1 MVQVET
7 VSRLTVR
14 VPSDISERL
23 PALSHLDDE
32 LLPVAGPA
40 TEKRPTTRSGSS
52 VFSLSF
58 PRAVLPAY
66 WVLAVCLTTTKAL
79 SAQTAAT
86 VQIGPTDI
94 TLPPGECQQFS
105 ARAYDAAGAGV
116 VTAGFVYSLSNPADF
131 TLKASDNGYVCSNA
145 TLAAGS
151 ATQIT
156 VAVPGTRAR
165 ATTTLT
171 VPPAPGAQAPLPG
184 DMSISR
190 DLVLERAALSERD
203 KIDGMLSPSAKL
215 KVNGVSETFLN
226 TLLRDNNDVDPSP
239 FVREAMGR
247 EFGQLSSQ
255 QSDLLTFYALAG
267 VVQLFDEKQAIHSGL
282 SEEDMLRLQRYMDR
296 RSRFQETLSNLLK
309 KYSETAQAITQN
321 LK

>member
-1 MVQVET
+1 M
-7 VSRLTVR
+7 
-14 VPSDISERL
+14 
-23 PALSHLDDE
+23 
-32 LLPVAGPA
+32 
-40 TEKRPTTRSGSS
+40 
-52 VFSLSF
+52 FSLSV

-66 WVLAVCLTTTKAL
+66 VVLAVCLTTIKSL
-79 SAQTAAT
+79 SAQTAAS
-86 VQIGPTDI
+86 VQIDPTDI

-105 ARAYDAAGAGV
+105 ARAFDAAGALV

-131 TLKASDNGYVCSNA
+131 ILKAPDNGYVCSTA

-151 ATQIT
+151 ATQVT
-156 VAVPGTRAR
+156 VAVTGTRAN

-171 VPPAPGAQAPLPG
+171 VPPPPGAQAILPG
-184 DMSISR
+184 EVSISR

-203 KIDGMLSPSAKL
+203 KIDGLLSPSAKL
-215 KVNGVSETFLN
+215 KVNSVSETFLS
-226 TLLRDNNDVDPSP
+226 TLLRDNNDVDPSL

-247 EFGQLSSQ
+247 EFGYLSSQ

-267 VVQLFDEKQAIHSGL
+267 VIQLFDEKQAMESGL
-282 SEEDMLRLQRYMDR
+282 SEKDMLMLQQYMDK
-296 RSRFQETLSNLLK
+296 RSRFQQTLSNLLK